1 MASTSSPSHTNVTCG
16 RGSAL
21 TKLAWTELCA
31 ALDILEQESKGGNY
45 ARDLAPRLRKLRDQA
60 KAKLQ
65 AFETDGSRAACDSA
79 NVGNHHQGHHPDHN
93 DLEDLAV
100 LGTATRK
107 LDFNKPS
114 QTARNFSM
122 AARLLADTVS
132 VGSGSS
138 GAGSARSSPTGATP
152 ASPLQT
158 VSRGTSANARSIN
171 LRHPQPQVNSSDRSV
186 ASMQTSGYRL
196 ARQSSPPL
204 TARMEDEATVL
215 KEQHDNLQTYVNLD
229 SNLAKVLAS
238 VSGTQAQPTSAAFPV
253 LARNDP
259 LPSPSWIGPGH
270 SAQSM
275 QPAHLQ
281 MDPTFSAQP
290 EHTQHQQHHT
300 SQHHTPIRSFKVPK
314 LPKLSRHPLA
324 TQTAAYPPY
333 NEVATVRSR
342 TYSEAPMS
350 EVEYDPLPPSQ
361 RSIAAAAA
369 YAAQQQA
376 QTQAQLREYNGVQ
389 DTYHAHQGT
398 HLHPV
403 YLQQP
408 HPQQI
413 RPHDEAR
420 SQTTT
425 ATQHPFYQIPSAAEV
440 PNANHQNLDSAPTPL
455 DLRDAYPMY
464 AAQPLKSDLLAQA
477 YPPAPL
483 QDLGLPNI
491 IPSPHPY
498 DINTTTAPSLLSNG
512 LGTSAVPPHSGLR
525 MYDDLFSTLG
535 VHEGGFV
542 PSAPSSTAS
551 GHIPASRHGP
561 LHQQTALAGT
571 NPSFGTSME
580 ILAPSFSTHGPSS
593 AMWSTRT

>member
-1 MASTSSPSHTNVTCG
+1 MTCG
-16 RGSAL
+16 SGSAL

-31 ALDILEQESKGGNY
+31 ALDILEQESKSGNY

-65 AFETDGSRAACDSA
+65 AFETDGARAVCDSA
-79 NVGNHHQGHHPDHN
+79 NVSNHHQGHHPDHN

-152 ASPLQT
+152 ASPLQS
-158 VSRGTSANARSIN
+158 VSRGTSANARSVH
-171 LRHPQPQVNSSDRSV
+171 LHYPQPQVNSSDRSD
-186 ASMQTSGYRL
+186 ASMQNSGYRP

-215 KEQHDNLQTYVNLD
+215 EEQHDNLQTYVNLD
-229 SNLAKVLAS
+229 PNLAKVLAS
-238 VSGTQAQPTSAAFPV
+238 VSGTQAQPTSAAFPA
-253 LARNDP
+253 LARNEP
-259 LPSPSWIGPGH
+259 LPSPSWSGPGH
-270 SAQSM
+270 SGRSM
-275 QPAHLQ
+275 QSAHFQ
-281 MDPTFSAQP
+281 TNPTFHAQP

-300 SQHHTPIRSFKVPK
+300 PIQSFKVPM

-324 TQTAAYPPY
+324 TQTAAYPLY

-342 TYSEAPMS
+342 TYSEGPMS

-455 DLRDAYPMY
+455 DLRNAYPMY

-477 YPPAPL
+477 YPSAPL
-483 QDLGLPNI
+483 QDLGLPNV

-512 LGTSAVPPHSGLR
+512 LGISAVPQHSGLR

-561 LHQQTALAGT
+561 LHQQSELAGGY
-571 NPSFGTSME
+571 PSSGPPKDIF
-580 ILAPSFSTHGPSS
+580 PSNFSTHGPQS
-593 AMWSTRT
+593 ATWSTTT